1 MVSLS
6 EVETAMKAP
15 LEIVLNRWYPTPF
28 LKWLYLTNLRQLAEA
43 NPTTLPQPDR
53 KDVSSPEKLPKKAYL
68 SALLLLVLHDK
79 ELGRRLFETLP
90 RPTRDVLAILTWSR
104 QANVAALERDL
115 GFQVV
120 FPNPEERRR
129 FYEPFFVPPEHGF
142 ILIQRDPPDRWGGYY
157 GHSTQPPN
165 TKDFAVSLP
174 REVRARFRTFVPP
187 QPGYDL
193 LPLADLPADAGT
205 RYDCASKAI
214 ADLRLVAEFIEQ
226 GHLKYTKAERVAMP
240 SLRAILQMTGGPE
253 FFPSSDDTDLALL
266 RTRLLSDGA
275 ALVGTKGRAE
285 LLARPDAPEPA
296 RSVFL
301 KALADAP
308 FLHEDLLGHLDNS
321 QNRGCRYHPAAVA
334 NLTAFFARL
343 PSAQWISWDNIAT
356 YHTLREEVPSLFV
369 PETNGPYANVR
380 IDADPWSRRTFAG
393 GEAALDLLGVPL
405 LKGYAFLLA
414 AFGMAEIAYDLPKSP
429 TYRCPKKPYLT
440 PFDGLRYVR
449 LTPWGEFVLGQ
460 RKAYEIGG
468 APATRSVVVLDED
481 RLLATCR
488 NPDALTELALGRF
501 LERLVP
507 GRYGLTPKSLLGGCT
522 SRADVEERIRL
533 FRRVVSDRPPAIWE
547 AFFAKTL
554 ARIAPL
560 KPESDYLVLKL
571 DADEELRRHLA
582 TDPILRE
589 LALKV
594 EGLRIAVRRGDLK
607 KLTKRLEQFG
617 YLSPIG

>member
-1 MVSLS
+1 MATLHDVG
-6 EVETAMKAP
+6 TAMYAP

-28 LKWLYLTNLRQLAEA
+28 LKWLYQTNLRQLAEA
-43 NPTTLPQPDR
+43 NPTALPQPER
-53 KDVSSPEKLPKKAYL
+53 KDIHGPEKTPKKAYL
-68 SALLLLVLHDK
+68 SGILLAVLRDEALA
-79 ELGRRLFETLP
+79 RRFFETLP
-90 RPTRDVLAILTWSR
+90 RPTRDLLAIVTWSR

-120 FPNPEERRR
+120 FPNPEEPRRS
-129 FYEPFFVPPEHGF
+129 YEPFVVPPEHGF
-142 ILIQRDPPDRWGGYY
+142 CLVQRDPPDRWGYY
-157 GHSTQPPN
+157 GGPTQQPN
-165 TKDFAVSLP
+165 TKDFAVALP
-174 REVRARFRTFVPP
+174 CEVRARFRTFVPP
-187 QPGYDL
+187 PPRYEL

-226 GHLKYTKAERVAMP
+226 GHLKYTKAGRVAMP

-275 ALVGTKGRAE
+275 ALVGTKARAD

-321 QNRGCRYHPAAVA
+321 HNRGCRYHPASVA
-334 NLTAFFARL
+334 DLTAFFARL
-343 PSAQWISWDNIAT
+343 PSGQWISWENIAT

-369 PETNGPYANVR
+369 PEAGGLYANVKK
-380 IDADPWSRRTFAG
+380 DDNPWPTG
-393 GEAALDLLGVPL
+393 IYTIGEAAFDLLGVPL

-414 AFGMAEIAYDLPKSP
+414 AFGMAEIAYDPPKSP

-440 PFDGLRYVR
+440 PFDGLRHIR

-460 RKAYEIGG
+460 RETYEIGG
-468 APATRSVVVLDED
+468 APATRSVVRLDED

-501 LERLVP
+501 LERLAP
-507 GRYGLTPKSLLGGCT
+507 GRYCLTPKSLLGGCT

-533 FRRVVSDRPPAIWE
+533 FRRVVSDRAPAIWE

-560 KPESDYLVLKL
+560 KPESEYLVLKL

-594 EGLRIAVRRGDLK
+594 EGLRIAVRRDDLK
-607 KLTKRLEQFG
+607 KLAKRLEQFG